1 VAIVCPYCGRRIK
14 LKDAKPGR
22 YTPRCGKCGWQFV
35 LTVPADP
42 HDTVA
47 VVPLAV
53 PAAPPPQAVP
63 VAQPQPQPAPRDVP
77 ETLGGYQI
85 LKELGRGGM
94 GTVYLAR
101 QLSLD
106 RKVALKVMKPQWAND
121 PTFMARFT
129 REAFAAA
136 QLVHHN
142 IVQIYDIGSDRGLHY
157 FSMEYVE
164 GQSLGELLRR
174 QGALP
179 PEVAVGYVLQA
190 ARGLKYGHDRGMVH
204 RDVKPDNLLL
214 NDQGVIKVADLGLVK
229 TPGVEEP
236 DAKPVALPATEDSQ
250 LTGAH
255 TAVGTP
261 AYMAP
266 EQARDSSHVDARA
279 DVYALGCSLYVLVT
293 GRPPFQGST
302 ALEIISK
309 HAYEPVVPPSAL
321 AEGVPKALSDVIL
334 KMVAKKPAER
344 YADMGEVIAALE
356 GVLGLQRAGELFP
369 RDEHA
374 ALLEQS
380 VRRFNDVPAVRLRAR
395 LLLGFAAGCA
405 LMILLCLGLRRWLL
419 VAGFVNLLVLTP
431 LAYLIIRGYSRR
443 TYLFRKARELV
454 LESRLSDWLIGLGV
468 GAVFLGL
475 PALFG
480 LLVPWIGCLVVAVG
494 LALAFYL
501 VVDRRVAEE
510 RGGSVEEVEQMLRSM
525 RLRGLDEERLRE
537 FVCKYGGDRWEEFYE
552 ALFGYEAKLQAR
564 ARWGD
569 VGQGRARERYA
580 GWRDP
585 VVAWVEARLRAGREA
600 RERRVLRAAEQKG
613 LEAQGVPA
621 AEAGDRAEQAADAL
635 VARAA
640 ALKEESTPRWRA
652 GEPLPNVSDLLP
664 APAAP
669 AVPPVPPAQRRRRE
683 AARRLGAALYFVFG
697 PRVRLLVG
705 LVLVA
710 GCAGWLYQN
719 QLVPGQELKQAADEA
734 IDKQDVPDVT
744 PLQNFDWFKETKPLS
759 LPYVPAALT
768 DVFASLN
775 PGVAGLILVL
785 SALLHGP
792 RITLFG
798 WAGAV
803 LALAGPWLGVPAVG
817 PVTAHE
823 VSMAAG
829 ALLAV
834 PGFVP

>member
-1 VAIVCPYCGRRIK
+1 VPIACPYCGRRIK
-14 LKDAKPGR
+14 LKDAKPGH
-22 YTPRCGKCGWQFV
+22 YTPRCGKCARPFA
-35 LTVPADP
+35 LTVHADP
-42 HDTVA
+42 NADPTVM
-47 VVPLAV
+47 PLAI
-53 PAAPPPQAVP
+53 PAAPPQAVP
-63 VAQPQPQPAPRDVP
+63 AAQPQPAPRDVH
-77 ETLGGYQI
+77 ETLGGYRI

-106 RKVALKVMKPQWAND
+106 RNVALKVMKPQWAND

-142 IVQIYDIGSDRGLHY
+142 IVQIYDIGSDRGVHY

-164 GQSLGELLRR
+164 GQSLGELLRK
-174 QGALP
+174 QGALR

-214 NDQGVIKVADLGLVK
+214 NDQGIVKVADLGLVK
-229 TPGVEEP
+229 TPGAEEP
-236 DAKPVALPATEDSQ
+236 DGKPVAVPVGEDPH
-250 LTGAH
+250 LTRAH

-266 EQARDSSHVDARA
+266 ELARDSAHVDGRA
-279 DVYALGCSLYVLVT
+279 DIYSLGCTLYLLVT
-293 GRPPFQGST
+293 GRTPFAGGT
-302 ALEIISK
+302 ALEVISR
-309 HAYEPVVPPSAL
+309 HAYEPVVAPHAV
-321 AEGVPKALSDVIL
+321 AEGVPKELSDVIL
-334 KMVAKKPAER
+334 KMVAKKAAER

-356 GVLGLQRAGELFP
+356 GFLGLQRAGDLFP

-374 ALLEQS
+374 ALLEQC
-380 VRRFNDVPAVRLRAR
+380 VRRFNEVPAVRLRTR
-395 LLLGFAAGCA
+395 LMAGFVAGGALLVV
-405 LMILLCLGLRRWLL
+405 LCLGLHWWLRA
-419 VAGFVNLLVLTP
+419 AGLADLLVLTP
-431 LAYLIIRGYSRR
+431 LAYVVIYGQQRR
-443 TYLFRKARELV
+443 THLFRRVRELV
-454 LESRLSDWLIGLGV
+454 LESRPGDWL
-468 GAVFLGL
+468 
-475 PALFG
+475 
-480 LLVPWIGCLVVAVG
+480 VG
-494 LALAFYL
+494 LAAGALFLGSLALLGLLGLWSLSVVAAAGLAGAFYL
-501 VVDRRVAEE
+501 LVDRRVVEE
-510 RGGSVEEVEQMLRSM
+510 RAGAVEEVEQMLRSM

-564 ARWGD
+564 ARWGELTP
-569 VGQGRARERYA
+569 GRPREKNA
-580 GWRDP
+580 AWRDP
-585 VVAWVEARLRAGREA
+585 VVAWVEARLRARREA
-600 RERRVLRAAEQKG
+600 RERRVLQAAEQGG
-613 LEAQGVPA
+613 LQAQGVPV
-621 AEAGDRAEQAADAL
+621 AEASARAGEAADAL
-635 VARAA
+635 VAQAA
-640 ALKEESTPRWRA
+640 AAPAWREGQA
-652 GEPLPNVSDLLP
+652 LPAVSDLLKLP
-664 APAAP
+664 AAPAAP
-669 AVPPVPPAQRRRRE
+669 PVKPARLRRRE
-683 AARRLGAALYFVFG
+683 AGRRLSEALYLVFG

-719 QLVPGQELKQAADEA
+719 QLVPGQEIKQAADEA
-734 IDKQDVPDVT
+734 LNRQDVPDVT
-744 PLQNFDWFKETKPLS
+744 QLQNFDWFKETKPLS
-759 LPYVPAALT
+759 LPFVPAALT

-775 PGVAGLILVL
+775 PGAAGLILVL

-798 WAGAV
+798 WAGAL
-803 LALAGPWLGVPAVG
+803 LALAGPWLGVPALG

-834 PGFVP
+834 PGFVPWR

>member
-1 VAIVCPYCGRRIK
+1 VPIVCPYCGRGIK
-14 LKDAKPGR
+14 LKSAKPGR
-22 YTPRCGKCGWQFV
+22 YTPRCGKCGRPFV

-47 VVPLAV
+47 VMALAV

-63 VAQPQPQPAPRDVP
+63 AAEPQPAPREVP

-85 LKELGRGGM
+85 LRELGRGGM

-101 QLSLD
+101 QMSLD

-142 IVQIYDIGSDRGLHY
+142 IVQIYDIGSDRGVHY

-164 GQSLGELLRR
+164 GQSLGDLLRK
-174 QGALP
+174 QGALT

-214 NDQGVIKVADLGLVK
+214 NDQGVVKVADLGLVK
-229 TPGVEEP
+229 TPGAEEP
-236 DAKPVALPATEDSQ
+236 AGQPVALPADADSQ
-250 LTGAH
+250 LTRAH

-279 DVYALGCSLYVLVT
+279 DVYSLGCTLYVLVT
-293 GRPPFQGST
+293 GRPPFQGGT
-302 ALEIISK
+302 ALEVITK
-309 HAYEPVVPPSAL
+309 HAFEAVVPPDAVS
-321 AEGVPKALSDVIL
+321 EGVPKALSDIIV

-344 YADMGEVIAALE
+344 HADMGEVIAALE
-356 GVLGLQRAGELFP
+356 GFLGVQRAGELFP

-374 ALLEQS
+374 ALLEQC
-380 VRRFNDVPAVRLRAR
+380 VRRFNDVPAARRRSR
-395 LLLGFAAGCA
+395 LLLGFLAGCA
-405 LMILLCLGLRRWLL
+405 LLVPLCAWLGRWLL
-419 VAGFVNLLVLTP
+419 AAGFANLLVLTP
-431 LAYLIIRGYSRR
+431 LAYVLIRGYSRR
-443 TYLFRKARELV
+443 TYLFARARELI
-454 LESRLSDWLIGLGV
+454 LESRASDWLAGLGV
-468 GAVFLGL
+468 GVVFVGL
-475 PALFG
+475 LALFG
-480 LLVPWIGCLVVAVG
+480 LLGPWLGCCAVAVAV
-494 LALAFYL
+494 ALGFYL
-501 VVDRRVAEE
+501 LVDRPLAEE

-537 FVCKYGGDRWEEFYE
+537 FVCKYSGERWEEFYE
-552 ALFGYEAKLQAR
+552 ALFGYEAKLRAR
-564 ARWGD
+564 ARWGE
-569 VGQGRARERYA
+569 VTPGRPRERYA
-580 GWRDP
+580 AWREP
-585 VVAWVEARLRAGREA
+585 VLAWVDSRLRARREA
-600 RERRVLRAAEQKG
+600 RERQVLRTAEQKG
-613 LEAQGVPA
+613 LEAQGVSE
-621 AEAGDRAEQAADAL
+621 AEAGARAEQAADVL

-640 ALKEESTPRWRA
+640 ALKQESGPAWRE
-652 GEPLPNVSDLLP
+652 GQPLPNVSDLLQM
-664 APAAP
+664 PAAP
-669 AVPPVPPAQRRRRE
+669 PTPPVPPARRWRRE
-683 AARRLGAALYFVFG
+683 VARRLGGALYFVLG

-719 QLVPGQELKQAADEA
+719 GLVPGQEIKQAADDA
-734 IDKQDVPDVT
+734 INRQDVPDVT
-744 PLQNFDWFKETKPLS
+744 PLQNFDWFKETKPLG
-759 LPYVPAALT
+759 LPPVPAALT

-798 WAGAV
+798 WAGAL
-803 LALAGPWLGVPAVG
+803 LALAGPWLGVPALG
-817 PVTAHE
+817 PVTASE

-829 ALLAV
+829 VLLAV

>member
-1 VAIVCPYCGRRIK
+1 MPIACPYCGRRIK

-22 YTPRCGKCGWQFV
+22 YTPRCGKCGRPFA
-35 LTVPADP
+35 LTVPADA
-42 HDTVA
+42 HADATVM
-47 VVPLAV
+47 PLAV
-53 PAAPPPQAVP
+53 PAAPPQAVP
-63 VAQPQPQPAPRDVP
+63 VAPPRPVPRDVP
-77 ETLGGYQI
+77 ETLGGYRI
-85 LKELGRGGM
+85 LQELGHGAM

-106 RKVALKVMKPQWAND
+106 RNVALKVMKPQWAND

-142 IVQIYDIGSDRGLHY
+142 IVQIYDIGSDRGVHY

-164 GQSLGELLRR
+164 GQALGDLLRK
-174 QGALP
+174 QGPLR

-214 NDQGVIKVADLGLVK
+214 NDQGVVKVADLGLVK
-229 TPGVEEP
+229 TPGAEEP
-236 DAKPVALPATEDSQ
+236 DGQPVAVPAGEDVH
-250 LTGAH
+250 LTRAH

-266 EQARDSSHVDARA
+266 EQARDSAHVDGRA
-279 DVYALGCSLYVLVT
+279 DVYSLGCTLYLLVT
-293 GRPPFQGST
+293 GRTPFAGGT
-302 ALEIISK
+302 ALEVISR
-309 HAYEPVVPPSAL
+309 HAYEPVVPPHAV
-321 AEGVPKALSDVIL
+321 AEGVPKELSEIIL
-334 KMVAKKPAER
+334 KMVAKKPDER

-356 GVLGLQRAGELFP
+356 GFLGLQRAGDLFP

-374 ALLEQS
+374 ALLEQC
-380 VRRFNDVPAVRLRAR
+380 VRRFNEVPAVRLRAR
-395 LLLGFAAGCA
+395 L
-405 LMILLCLGLRRWLL
+405 M
-419 VAGFVNLLVLTP
+419 AGFVAGGALLVVLCLWLRWRLLAAGLADLLVLTP
-431 LAYLIIRGYSRR
+431 LAYVVIHGQERR
-443 TYLFRKARELV
+443 THLFRRARELV
-454 LESRLSDWLIGLGV
+454 LESRPGDWL
-468 GAVFLGL
+468 
-475 PALFG
+475 
-480 LLVPWIGCLVVAVG
+480 VG
-494 LALAFYL
+494 LAAFALFLGSLALLGLLGLWFLSVFAAAGLAGAFYL
-501 VVDRRVAEE
+501 LVDRRVAEE
-510 RGGSVEEVEQMLRSM
+510 RAGAVEEVEQMLRSM

-564 ARWGD
+564 ARWGELTP
-569 VGQGRARERYA
+569 GRPREKYA
-580 GWRDP
+580 AWRDP
-585 VVAWVEARLRAGREA
+585 VVAWVEARLRARREA
-600 RERRVLRAAEQKG
+600 RERRVLQAAEQGG
-613 LEAQGVPA
+613 LQAQGVPA
-621 AEAGDRAEQAADAL
+621 AEASARAGEAADAL
-635 VARAA
+635 VAQAA
-640 ALKEESTPRWRA
+640 AAPAWRE
-652 GEPLPNVSDLLP
+652 GQELPAVSDLLKL
-664 APAAP
+664 PAA
-669 AVPPVPPAQRRRRE
+669 AATPPVKPARLRRRE
-683 AARRLGAALYFVFG
+683 ARRRLGEALYLVFG

-719 QLVPGQELKQAADEA
+719 ELVPGQEIKQAADEA
-734 IDKQDVPDVT
+734 LNRQDVPDVT

-759 LPYVPAALT
+759 LPFVPAALT

-775 PGVAGLILVL
+775 PGAAGLILVL

-803 LALAGPWLGVPAVG
+803 LALAGPWLGVPALG

-834 PGFVP
+834 PGFVPWR